1 MGFADLSISDIAT
14 QYDLQVETLFRLC
27 DRLNISY
34 KNEATCLALEDAKM
48 VILEILSAN
57 TLKDEESQL
66 NQDQKGLKK

>member
-48 VILEILSAN
+48 VILEILSAKN
-57 TLKDEESQL
+57 LKN
-66 NQDQKGLKK
+66 NQS

>member
-48 VILEILSAN
+48 VILEILSARS
-57 TLKDEESQL
+57 DSES
-66 NQDQKGLKK
+66 

>member
-1 MGFADLSISDIAT
+1 MGFADLSILDIAT
-14 QYDLQVETLFRLC
+14 QYDLEVETLFRLC

-57 TLKDEESQL
+57 TPKDEESEL
-66 NQDQKGLKK
+66 NQDQKGLTK

>member
-14 QYDLQVETLFRLC
+14 QYDLQVETLFSLC

-57 TLKDEESQL
+57 TLKDDQSQL
-66 NQDQKGLKK
+66 NQDRKGLKK